1 MSLTDNIFAA
11 VSALVLAVQIWAV
24 ISLIGAPVRSRARL
38 RDAGTAEDDAHCAAL
53 GILRD
58 DGRYLECRERISRV
72 RRDERTTQTRPSI
85 LLEDGLHLRC
95 DSNGRPRSALS
106 SRALPSTANGGL
118 GARLRT

>member
-24 ISLIGAPVRSRARL
+24 TMSLIGAPVRSRARL
-38 RDAGTAEDDAHCAAL
+38 RDAGTAEDGAHCAAL

-106 SRALPSTANGGL
+106 SRSVD
-118 GARLRT
+118 R